1 VSSLSSHVLDLISGR
16 PAVGVSIT
24 LERRADDGGYREIAH
39 SESDERGRL
48 RTAFPEDL
56 GAGIYRL
63 RFDTAAYFAAQRQR
77 GLYPEVNVVL
87 QVDRDQHYHIP
98 LLLGPH
104 GYTTYRGS

>member
-1 VSSLSSHVLDLISGR
+1 MGI
-16 PAVGVSIT
+16 PIT
-24 LERRADDGGYREIAH
+24 LEWRVDDGGYREIAR
-39 SESDERGRL
+39 SESDEEGRL

-63 RFDTAAYFAAQRQR
+63 CFDTAAYFAARGQR

-87 QVDRDQHYHIP
+87 EVELDQHYHIP